1 MFCLCDRM
9 PGCMNENG
17 HFNHCLVCQ
26 FYLNYSFGQ
35 LEKVKRNVP
44 NLILLYIEI
53 KNQQRDIEIFDE
65 YSHEL
70 SDDCVCYRNKFTGQ
84 NFSLENSIVN
94 FYFR

>member
-17 HFNHCLVCQ
+17 HFNHCLICQ
-26 FYLNYSFGQ
+26 FYLNFSFGQ

-53 KNQQRDIEIFDE
+53 KNQ
-65 YSHEL
+65 
-70 SDDCVCYRNKFTGQ
+70 
-84 NFSLENSIVN
+84 
-94 FYFR
+94 